1 MNYLKKFQIPV
12 KSLILHETFA
22 LIIEPRIVLYYLLM
36 YLDIQTFDSFFI
48 RQMVNLSK
56 THCGK
61 IIFKVW
67 PLYLL
72 LNATEFMVCSCQKLD
87 HRPKFRLANSQWVPR
102 MHVFQW
108 QWECIFLVVSVLAD
122 GSFVFKD
129 VRGFNLLNSLFNIGV
144 KQESVSPAGFKH
156 EPFGFGFGFALKR
169 PQQWSWLCWPKRR
182 GSSEESKLRWVWT
195 SDWPKKL
202 KPMSHVLVWKS
213 ELVSHSDACSM
224 LIQLFSI
231 RLSNI
236 ASHCN

>member
-1 MNYLKKFQIPV
+1 MLVQLWFENSTPQMNYLKKFQIPV

-56 THCGK
+56 TYFGK

-129 VRGFNLLNSLFNIGV
+129 VEASICWILSLILVLNRNLFPLQDSNMSHLDLDLDLRLKGLNNDLD
-144 KQESVSPAGFKH
+144 SVG
-156 EPFGFGFGFALKR
+156 
-169 PQQWSWLCWPKRR
+169 Q
-182 GSSEESKLRWVWT
+182 SEEDQVKKASSGGLGRVVDPRNWSQWV
-195 SDWPKKL
+195 
-202 KPMSHVLVWKS
+202 M
-213 ELVSHSDACSM
+213 C
-224 LIQLFSI
+224 
-231 RLSNI
+231 
-236 ASHCN
+236 